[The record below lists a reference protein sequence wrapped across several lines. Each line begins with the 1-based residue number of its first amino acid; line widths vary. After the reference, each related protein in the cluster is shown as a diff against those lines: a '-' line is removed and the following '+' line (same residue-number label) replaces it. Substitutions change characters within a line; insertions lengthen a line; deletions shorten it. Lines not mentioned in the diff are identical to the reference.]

1 MVDQTNQ
8 LTIQQTTQKH
18 NAISGL
24 NGRLWLYTNF
34 DCNLTCSYC
43 VAESSPTTPRRALG
57 VNNVQ
62 RLVDEAV
69 ALGFQKVFFTG
80 GEPFILPE
88 IYDMLA
94 YASQRMQTTVL
105 TNAMLLRG
113 KRLDKLCA
121 IANENLT
128 IQVSL
133 DGGSAE
139 PHDAYR
145 GEGSW
150 IKTVEGIKRLQAE
163 GFHVSISSTETPANS
178 ASLDDLRTFRQSIG
192 IADEDHFVRPMARRG
207 FAQEGVEVGIDTL
220 VPEVTV
226 TVDGVYWHPL
236 ISPNATDM
244 LVSTQISSLAEAV
257 HCIEQQLN
265 AVADKANT
273 KRTEFT

>member
-1 MVDQTNQ
+1 MIDQANPS
-8 LTIQQTTQKH
+8 LIQQATKE
-18 NAISGL
+18 NSVLAGL
-24 NGRLWLYTNF
+24 ESRLWLYTNF
-34 DCNLTCSYC
+34 DCNLVCSYC

-57 VNNVQ
+57 LSNVQ

-69 ALGFQKVFFTG
+69 ELGFQKVFFTG
-80 GEPFILPE
+80 GEPFILND
-88 IYDMLA
+88 IYVMLA
-94 YASQRMQTTVL
+94 HASSRMKTTVL

-113 KRLDKLCA
+113 KRLEKLCA
-121 IANENLT
+121 IANENLSV
-128 IQVSL
+128 QVSL

-145 GEGSW
+145 GSGSW
-150 IKTVEGIKRLQAE
+150 IKTIEGIRRLQAE

-178 ASLDDLRTFRQSIG
+178 AYLDELHAFRRGLG
-192 IADEDHFVRPMARRG
+192 IADADHFVRPLARRG

-236 ISPNATDM
+236 ISPSATDM

-257 HCIEQQLN
+257 QCIEQHLN
-265 AVADKANT
+265 AVADLANSE
-273 KRTEFT
+273 RTEFT